1 MRALIPVA
9 VALIASTGGPAPAQQ
24 QRQQQQ
30 QPEAACQEEGTA
42 SFYGHTG
49 RSRTASGEPVD
60 PEGRTAASRDLPLG
74 TQATVTNRQTGQST
88 DVRVNDRGPTRTD
101 RAIDLSRQAARDI
114 GMERSGTAP
123 ARIEA
128 DPARQPDPAVREQL
142 ERRRAGRPC

>member
-9 VALIASTGGPAPAQQ
+9 VALIAAAGGPAPAQEQQ
-24 QRQQQQ
+24 QR
-30 QPEAACQEEGTA
+30 PEAACQEGTV

-60 PEGRTAASRDLPLG
+60 PEGRAAASRDLPLG

-101 RAIDLSRQAARDI
+101 RVIDLSQQAARDI
-114 GMERSGTAP
+114 GMVRSGTAP
-123 ARIEA
+123 VRVEA

-142 ERRRAGRPC
+142 ERRAERPC